1 MSARE
6 GRTDFPPI
14 AELLPQAGAMRLL
27 DRVLEHG
34 DSGTRCSV
42 DLSHG
47 APFRDARGAVPA
59 WVALEYMAQCAAAD
73 GSLRM
78 RARGESLEPA
88 LLVGSRRVEF
98 RCAEFDPAQRLEVT
112 ARHAAGRSG
121 LLAFDCAVFDA
132 LGGEPLVEGRLNVLP
147 GVGGRTRFSRGR

>member
-1 MSARE
+1 MSARK
-6 GRTDFPPI
+6 TDADFPPI

-34 DSGTRCSV
+34 DAGTRCSV
-42 DLSHG
+42 APSGG

-78 RARGESLEPA
+78 RARGASPEPA
-88 LLVGSRRVEF
+88 LLVGSRRIAF
-98 RCAEFDPAQRLEVT
+98 RCAVFEPSQRLEVV
-112 ARHAAGRSG
+112 ARHAAGRSE

-132 LGGEPLVEGRLNVLP
+132 RGGEPLVEGRLNVLP
-147 GVGGRTRFSRGR
+147 GIGGRTRFSHDR